1 MRNRR
6 TNLERSR
13 DLEAAAARSLRGE
26 TCEEIARALGV
37 SSSQISRDLKRKE
50 QEWMKEAMRD
60 FGLLRARE
68 LAKLRGLQYAHFQAW
83 EASKAPREKCC
94 TLGAQGRTGYVTTIT
109 LRTEPAEAAPKYLAG
124 VLRCIRQRRRMLQ
137 LSGKALERYLSEREE
152 NERLEEEMKLA
163 EAATEISLLRQVE
176 RVYGSIQAW
185 LGLRCPE
192 TPGVWWG
199 AFRIFGPE
207 DWARAMESMPG
218 SKGPRR

>member
-1 MRNRR
+1 
-6 TNLERSR
+6 
-13 DLEAAAARSLRGE
+13 
-26 TCEEIARALGV
+26 
-37 SSSQISRDLKRKE
+37 
-50 QEWMKEAMRD
+50 MKEATRD
-60 FGLLRARE
+60 FALLRARE
-68 LAKLRGLQYAHFQAW
+68 LARLRELQCANWRSW
-83 EASKAPREKCC
+83 EESKVPKESSWS
-94 TLGAQGRTGYVTTIT
+94 LGAEGRASYVTTVT
-109 LRTEPAEAAPKYLAG
+109 VRTEPAEAAPEYLAG

-137 LSGKALERYLSEREE
+137 LSGKALERYLSEMEE
-152 NERLEEEMKLA
+152 TERLEEEMKLA